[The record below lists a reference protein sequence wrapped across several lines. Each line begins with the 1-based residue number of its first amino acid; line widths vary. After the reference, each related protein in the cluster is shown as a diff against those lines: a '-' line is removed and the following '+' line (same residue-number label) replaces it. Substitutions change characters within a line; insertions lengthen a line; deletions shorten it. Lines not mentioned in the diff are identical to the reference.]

1 MKIGGWQMKRQ
12 RLVTYFVLLA
22 LVVGLT
28 GCSSETVVEE
38 EPATAVAVL
47 PASRGRVICWERVSG
62 RAGAQEEVYI
72 VPQLGGEIK
81 AVEVKTGDWVEKG
94 QVLVRLDNTDL
105 MLQVEQAEAGLQ
117 VAQAQ
122 LDRAQAGAAE
132 EDLTRLEAAVAQAEA
147 GVEAAMVN
155 LYSVLG
161 GFSPVHQQLA
171 AAEAQYRQAQIARKQ
186 AENQLYQV
194 MHGSAVEQAD
204 LAVEQAKEARK
215 LARTGID
222 EIEAQLEAI
231 SSQER
236 YFDELQY
243 RLQELEA
250 RLADAKDEEKSV
262 IEQEIA
268 VVRANI
274 EQLAVELAGA
284 DEMRRTL
291 IAQLNRA
298 EAEYEMYKYQVEQA
312 EVGRDRVLI
321 ETREQAE
328 LALEQAEE
336 AEKAVRRQ
344 VEMLRKTAAQQEQLA
359 LGQKTQAEAGLEAAK
374 AGLEQARKGAR
385 EEDLQATEAGVK
397 QARAALALAR
407 RQMER
412 GAIEAPI
419 AGVATA
425 VDARVGALAGPGT
438 PLLAI
443 VNSRLIKVEFNL
455 TERLIDKVAPG
466 DEVVVRFL
474 SLPGREFRG
483 VVTAVSP
490 AADLRTGVFPVE
502 ATLENEEGIKPGLF
516 AEIDL
521 VVAAS
526 EGNLVIP
533 RSAVLREGDQDY
545 VYIVEEGRARKK
557 LVTLGLTNG
566 EKVEVLS
573 GLAETDLL
581 VVKGQHY
588 LEEGSKVSISEWL
601 GGDGE

>member
-1 MKIGGWQMKRQ
+1 MKLQK
-12 RLVTYFVLLA
+12 LVTSFLLFS
-22 LVVGLT
+22 LVVGLV
-28 GCSSETVVEE
+28 GCSKETVVEE

-47 PASRGRVICWERVSG
+47 PASRGQLVCWERVSG
-62 RAGAQEEVYI
+62 KAGAQEEVYI

-81 AVEVKTGDWVEKG
+81 AVEVKTGDRVEKG

-122 LDRAQAGAAE
+122 LDRALAGASE

-147 GVEAAMVN
+147 GVEAAILH

-171 AAEAQYRQAQIARKQ
+171 GAEAQYRQAQIARKQ

-194 MHGSAVEQAD
+194 MFGSAVEQAD
-204 LAVEQAKEARK
+204 LAVDQAREARKIVKDRLESLKDSKRDLEREINQIQAWESEKEILEGKDERTPEEEARLTELKERLSKAPDVTELYEKVAELETLIEGIEPEYKMAKYQEEQAKVA
-215 LARTGID
+215 
-222 EIEAQLEAI
+222 
-231 SSQER
+231 
-236 YFDELQY
+236 
-243 RLQELEA
+243 
-250 RLADAKDEEKSV
+250 
-262 IEQEIA
+262 
-268 VVRANI
+268 
-274 EQLAVELAGA
+274 
-284 DEMRRTL
+284 
-291 IAQLNRA
+291 
-298 EAEYEMYKYQVEQA
+298 
-312 EVGRDRVLI
+312 RDRVLI

-336 AEKAVRRQ
+336 AEKAARRQ

-359 LGQKTQAEAGLEAAK
+359 LGQKTQAEAGLEAAR

-385 EEDLQATEAGVK
+385 EEDLRAAEAGVK

-407 RQMER
+407 RQLKR
-412 GAIEAPI
+412 GTIEAPI
-419 AGVATA
+419 SGVVTA
-425 VDARVGALAGPGT
+425 LDAQVGALAGPGT
-438 PLLAI
+438 PLMAI
-443 VNSRLIKVEFNL
+443 VNPNLIKVEFNL

-474 SLPGREFRG
+474 SLPGQEFSG

-490 AADLRTGVFPVE
+490 AADPRTGVFLVE
-502 ATLENEEGIKPGLF
+502 ATLENEAGLLAPGFF
-516 AEIDL
+516 AEVDL
-521 VVAAS
+521 VVDAS

-533 RSAVLREGDQDY
+533 RSALLREGDQYY
-545 VYIVEEGRARKK
+545 VYIVEGERARKK
-557 LVTLGLTNG
+557 LVTLGLSDG

-573 GLAETDLL
+573 GLEEDDL
-581 VVKGQHY
+581 VVIKGQHY
-588 LEEGSKVSISEWL
+588 LEEGSKVSISEGL

>member
-1 MKIGGWQMKRQ
+1 MKLQK
-12 RLVTYFVLLA
+12 LVTSFLLFS
-22 LVVGLT
+22 LVVGLV
-28 GCSSETVVEE
+28 GCSKETVVEE

-47 PASRGRVICWERVSG
+47 PASRGQLVCWERVSG
-62 RAGAQEEVYI
+62 KAGAQEEVYI

-81 AVEVKTGDWVEKG
+81 AVEVKTGDRVEKG

-122 LDRAQAGAAE
+122 LDRALAGASE

-147 GVEAAMVN
+147 GVEAAILH

-171 AAEAQYRQAQIARKQ
+171 GAEAQYRQAQIARKQ

-194 MHGSAVEQAD
+194 MFGSAVEQAD
-204 LAVEQAKEARK
+204 LAVDQAREARKIVKDRLESLKDSKRDLEREINQIQAWESEKEILEGKDERTPEEEARLTELKERLSKAPDVTELYEKVAELETLIEGIEPEYKMAKYQEEQAKVA
-215 LARTGID
+215 
-222 EIEAQLEAI
+222 
-231 SSQER
+231 
-236 YFDELQY
+236 
-243 RLQELEA
+243 
-250 RLADAKDEEKSV
+250 
-262 IEQEIA
+262 
-268 VVRANI
+268 
-274 EQLAVELAGA
+274 
-284 DEMRRTL
+284 
-291 IAQLNRA
+291 
-298 EAEYEMYKYQVEQA
+298 
-312 EVGRDRVLI
+312 RDRVLI

-336 AEKAVRRQ
+336 AEKAARRQ

-359 LGQKTQAEAGLEAAK
+359 LGQKTQAEAGLEAAR

-385 EEDLQATEAGVK
+385 EEDLRVAEAGVK

-407 RQMER
+407 RQLKR
-412 GAIEAPI
+412 GTIEAPI
-419 AGVATA
+419 SGVVTA
-425 VDARVGALAGPGT
+425 LDAQVGALAGPGT
-438 PLLAI
+438 PLMAI
-443 VNSRLIKVEFNL
+443 VNPNLIKVEFNL

-474 SLPGREFRG
+474 SLPGQEFSG

-490 AADLRTGVFPVE
+490 AADPRTGVFLVE
-502 ATLENEEGIKPGLF
+502 ATLENEAGLLAPGFF
-516 AEIDL
+516 AEVDL
-521 VVAAS
+521 VVDAS

-533 RSAVLREGDQDY
+533 RSALLREGDQYY
-545 VYIVEEGRARKK
+545 VYIVEGERARKK
-557 LVTLGLTNG
+557 LVTLGLSDG

-573 GLAETDLL
+573 GLEEDDL
-581 VVKGQHY
+581 VVIKGQHY
-588 LEEGSKVSISEWL
+588 LEEGSKVSISEGL

>member
-1 MKIGGWQMKRQ
+1 MKLQK
-12 RLVTYFVLLA
+12 LVTSFLLFS
-22 LVVGLT
+22 LVVGLV
-28 GCSSETVVEE
+28 GCSKETVVEE

-47 PASRGRVICWERVSG
+47 PASRGQLVCWERVSG
-62 RAGAQEEVYI
+62 KAGAQEEVYI

-81 AVEVKTGDWVEKG
+81 AVEVKTGDRVEKG

-122 LDRAQAGAAE
+122 LDRALAGASE

-147 GVEAAMVN
+147 GVEAAILH

-171 AAEAQYRQAQIARKQ
+171 GAEAQYRQAQIARKQ

-194 MHGSAVEQAD
+194 MYGSAIEQAD
-204 LAVEQAKEARK
+204 LAVDQAREARDILK
-215 LARTGID
+215 DRLEDLEDNKESLERQIRQIENWATEKAVLEGKGETLSDEEAKRLA
-222 EIEAQLEAI
+222 ELE
-231 SSQER
+231 
-236 YFDELQY
+236 EL
-243 RLQELEA
+243 LSNAPAVTELKKDLVELEA
-250 RLADAKDEEKSV
+250 LIRSV
-262 IEQEIA
+262 EP
-268 VVRANI
+268 
-274 EQLAVELAGA
+274 
-284 DEMRRTL
+284 
-291 IAQLNRA
+291 
-298 EAEYEMYKYQVEQA
+298 EYEMAKYQVEQA
-312 EVGRDRVLI
+312 KVARDRVLI

-336 AEKAVRRQ
+336 AEKAARRQ

-359 LGQKTQAEAGLEAAK
+359 LGQKTQAEAGLEAAR

-385 EEDLQATEAGVK
+385 EEDLRVAEAGVK

-407 RQMER
+407 RQLKR
-412 GAIEAPI
+412 GTIEAPI
-419 AGVATA
+419 SGVVTA
-425 VDARVGALAGPGT
+425 LDAQVGALAGPGT
-438 PLLAI
+438 PLMAI
-443 VNSRLIKVEFNL
+443 VNPNLIKVEFNL

-474 SLPGREFRG
+474 SLPGQEFSG

-490 AADLRTGVFPVE
+490 AADPRTGVFLVE
-502 ATLENEEGIKPGLF
+502 ATLENEAGLLAPGFF
-516 AEIDL
+516 AEVDL
-521 VVAAS
+521 VVDAS

-533 RSAVLREGDQDY
+533 RSALLREGDQYY
-545 VYIVEEGRARKK
+545 VYIVEGERARKK
-557 LVTLGLTNG
+557 LVTLGLSDG

-573 GLAETDLL
+573 GLEEDDL
-581 VVKGQHY
+581 VVIKGQHY
-588 LEEGSKVSISEWL
+588 LEEGSKVSISEGL